1 MNLYLVISEE
11 LVSYG
16 PTGGFEPP
24 EWYRIAELV
33 VAQSHSQARWLA
45 WKADGGLRGSYNGD
59 LCEMPKFTCQLKVR
73 DYDDGPARAL
83 PYESSCHMPHW
94 DSKAAPHI
102 GLEADIVEE
111 VPA

>member
-11 LVSYG
+11 MVDYG
-16 PTGGFEPP
+16 PTRYMDAPEPP
-24 EWYRIAELV
+24 EWYRICELV
-33 VAQSHSQARWLA
+33 VARNHSQARWLA
-45 WKADGGLRGSYNGD
+45 WQTDRNSFENYMPA
-59 LCEMPKFTCQLKVR
+59 MPKFTCQIKER
-73 DYDDGPARAL
+73 DYDDGPARVL
-83 PYESSCHMPHW
+83 PYEDSHHMPYW